1 MIWKPPKGH
10 DRVRPPPS
18 ATWEASST
26 SPDFSFRRGRED
38 PGQMEASQ
46 ARKMELGGTT
56 IALVGRYLR
65 RAHDHHPKH
74 TKGRGGRALIGFSR
88 RLCRQPW
95 QRTRLSVGRRD
106 AVQSAQ
112 RYHPR
117 SGLAVAADLYS
128 VIKRADHPGLLRQS
142 DPGSLSEPE
151 LPADLAGVR

>member
-1 MIWKPPKGH
+1 MIWRPPKGH
-10 DRVRPPPS
+10 DRVRTPPS

-26 SPDFSFRRGRED
+26 SPDFSFRRGGED

-56 IALVGRYLR
+56 IALVERYPR

-88 RLCRQPW
+88 RLRRQPW
-95 QRTRLSVGRRD
+95 QRTRLSTRRRRD
-106 AVQSAQ
+106 AVQPAQ
-112 RYHPR
+112 RYDPR
-117 SGLAVAADLYS
+117 SRFTVATDLDPG
-128 VIKRADHPGLLRQS
+128 IKRSDCPRFLRQS

-151 LPADLAGVR
+151 L